1 MIVIMKVNA
10 SQKAID
16 RVQQEIENLNYEAHL
31 IKGAMRT
38 VIGVVGKKPLRGK
51 QHLQSLPEVAD
62 VMEVSSP
69 YKLASREWKDGET
82 IVKVGSTSIGG
93 DTVSVIGGPCS
104 IESYEQ
110 TKAVGEVV
118 KAAGGNLLRGGAY
131 KPRTSPYSFQG
142 LGEEGLK
149 IIQQV
154 GKEVGLPTVVEV
166 VDTNVLDVCA
176 EYADMMQVGTRN
188 MQNFTLLKEIA
199 KTDKPILLK
208 RGMSATINE
217 TLLAAEYI
225 LNEGNDQVV
234 LCERGIRTFVDHT
247 RNTLDVSAIPAFNK
261 RSHLPVV
268 VDPSHAAGKRHKVLP
283 LALAGVAA
291 GAHGVMVEVHPNP
304 EVALSD
310 GPQQLLP
317 EDFHDLVDRIKMIAK
332 AVGKEL
338 VEA

>member
-1 MIVIMKVNA
+1 MIVIMKINA
-10 SQKAID
+10 SRQAID
-16 RVQQEIENLNYEAHL
+16 RVQQEIEKLNYEAHL
-31 IKGAMRT
+31 IEGATRT

-51 QHLQSLPEVAD
+51 QHLQALPEVAD

-69 YKLASREWKDGET
+69 YKLASREWKESDT
-82 IVKVGSTSIGG
+82 IVKVGSTQIGG
-93 DTVSVIGGPCS
+93 DSVSIIAGPCS

-110 TKAVGEVV
+110 TKAVGEAV
-118 KAAGGNLLRGGAY
+118 KAAGGSLLRGGAF

-149 IIQQV
+149 IIRQV
-154 GKEVGLPTVVEV
+154 GMEVNLPTVVEV
-166 VDTNVLDVCA
+166 VDTSVLDACV
-176 EYADMMQVGTRN
+176 EYADMMQIGTRN

-199 KTDKPILLK
+199 KTGKPVLLK
-208 RGMSATINE
+208 RGMSATISE

-234 LCERGIRTFVDHT
+234 LCERGIRTFADHT

-261 RSHLPVV
+261 HSHLPVI
-268 VDPSHAAGKRHKVLP
+268 VDPSHAAGKRHHVLP
-283 LALAGVAA
+283 LALAGIAA

-317 EDFHDLVDRIKMIAK
+317 EDFHDLVARIRMVAA
-332 AVGKEL
+332 AVGKDL
-338 VEA
+338 AEA

>member
-10 SQKAID
+10 SREAID
-16 RVQQEIENLNYEAHL
+16 RVQQEIEKLSYEAHL
-31 IKGAMRT
+31 IEGAMRT
-38 VIGVVGKKPLRGK
+38 VIGVVGKKPLHGK

-69 YKLASREWKDGET
+69 YKLASREWKDGDT
-82 IVKVGSTSIGG
+82 IVQVGSASIGG
-93 DTVSVIGGPCS
+93 DSVSVIAGPCS

-110 TKAVGEVV
+110 TKTVGEAV
-118 KAAGGNLLRGGAY
+118 KAAGGTLLRGGAY

-149 IIQQV
+149 IIHQV

-166 VDTNVLDVCA
+166 VDTDVVEVCA
-176 EYADMMQVGTRN
+176 EFTDMMQIGTRN
-188 MQNFTLLKEIA
+188 MQNFSLLKEVA
-199 KTDKPILLK
+199 RTGKPILLK

-317 EDFHDLVDRIKMIAK
+317 EDFHDLVDRIRIIAK

-338 VEA
+338 PN

>member
-10 SQKAID
+10 SQAAID
-16 RVQQEIENLNYEAHL
+16 KVQQEIERLSYTPHL
-31 IKGAMRT
+31 IEGAMRT
-38 VIGVVGKKPLRGK
+38 VIGVLGKKPLRGK

-62 VMEVSSP
+62 VLEISTA
-69 YKLASREWKDGET
+69 YKLASREWKSSDT
-82 IVKVGSTSIGG
+82 IVHIGPAKIGG
-93 DTVSVIGGPCS
+93 NTVSIIAGPCS

-110 TKAVGEVV
+110 TKEVGEAV
-118 KAAGGNLLRGGAY
+118 KRAGGHLLRGGAF

-142 LGEEGLK
+142 LGVEGLK
-149 IIQQV
+149 IIHQV
-154 GKEVGLPTVVEV
+154 GQEVGLPTVVEV
-166 VDTNVLDVCA
+166 VDTEVLGVST
-176 EYADMMQVGTRN
+176 EYVDMLQIGTRN
-188 MQNFTLLKEIA
+188 MQNFTLLKEAA
-199 KTDKPILLK
+199 KTNKPILLK
-208 RGMSATINE
+208 RGMSATIKE
-217 TLLAAEYI
+217 TILAAEYI

-247 RNTLDVSAIPAFNK
+247 RNTLDVSAIPAFN
-261 RSHLPVV
+261 RLSHLPVI

-304 EVALSD
+304 ELALSD

-317 EDFHDLVDRIKMIAK
+317 EDFEDLVERIRIVAK

-338 VEA
+338 D